1 MLEKMARAMR
11 GAAEVEDGPG
21 GPMIVNPEEMA
32 RAALLAI
39 REPGPEIAKA
49 IYTATIEYEHEPDGE
64 VEYRYLGTDGAQDV
78 FTAMIDAILNEPA
91 PPHPAPSDPA

>member
-1 MLEKMARAMR
+1 MVVKMTMLEKMARAMR

-39 REPGPEIAKA
+39 REPDEAMVGPESDAWVRA
-49 IYTATIEYEHEPDGE
+49 GSEAEN
-64 VEYRYLGTDGAQDV
+64 VWR
-78 FTAMIDAILNEPA
+78 FCIDAILNEAA
-91 PPHPAPSDPA
+91 PQHPAPQPPPDPTR